1 MKVNDVTCEIC
12 DSSRIVQFI
21 YREIW
26 EIEMELTNRRVIITG
41 AGRGIGRAT
50 AVAMGREGARL
61 CLWGRTKSDLV
72 ESQELVQSVGAEVS
86 TIVADVSITSDVERA
101 WQAIAYEWDGVDV
114 LVNNAGVQG
123 PMGSM
128 HEINVE
134 DWWRTIEINLR
145 STFLC
150 SQIVLPK
157 MIKQNR
163 GKIINFSGGGA
174 VTPRPF
180 FSAYSASKAAIVRLT
195 ETLASEVE
203 KNHIDVNAIAP
214 GAVNT
219 QMLEQRLAAGSKI
232 GEFERD
238 AAKDLIQNGGTDI
251 EKPAA
256 LAVFLASD
264 RSNGLSGRLLSAIWD
279 PWEKMDFKKIM
290 ETEIFTMRRL
300 DIDG

>member
-1 MKVNDVTCEIC
+1 
-12 DSSRIVQFI
+12 
-21 YREIW
+21 
-26 EIEMELTNRRVIITG
+26 MELTNRRVIITG

-50 AVAMGREGARL
+50 AIAMGREGARL

-72 ESQELVQSVGAEVS
+72 KTQELVHSVGAEVK
-86 TIVADVSITSDVERA
+86 TVVADVSITSDVERA
-101 WQAIAYEWDGVDV
+101 WQAVAYEWDGIDV
-114 LVNNAGVQG
+114 LVNNAGIQG

-128 HEINVE
+128 HEINVD

-150 SQIVLPK
+150 SKIVLPK
-157 MIKQNR
+157 MIEQNR

-195 ETLASEVE
+195 ETLAAELE

-219 QMLEQRLAAGSKI
+219 QMLDQRLAAGSRI
-232 GEFERD
+232 GKFERD
-238 AAKDLIQNGGTDI
+238 AAKDLVQSGGTDI

-264 RSNGLSGRLLSAIWD
+264 KSNGLSGRLLSAIWD
-279 PWEKMDFKKIM
+279 PWEKMDLKKIM

-300 DIDG
+300 GIDEETIV

>member
-1 MKVNDVTCEIC
+1 
-12 DSSRIVQFI
+12 
-21 YREIW
+21 
-26 EIEMELTNRRVIITG
+26 MELTNRRVIITG

-50 AVAMGREGARL
+50 AIAMGREGARL

-72 ESQELVQSVGAEVS
+72 KTQELVHSVGAEVK
-86 TIVADVSITSDVERA
+86 TVVADVSITSDVERA
-101 WQAIAYEWDGVDV
+101 WQATTYEWDGIDV
-114 LVNNAGVQG
+114 LVNNAGIQG

-150 SQIVLPK
+150 SKIVLPK
-157 MIKQNR
+157 MIEQNR

-195 ETLASEVE
+195 ETLAAELE

-219 QMLEQRLAAGSKI
+219 QMLDQRLAAGSRI
-232 GEFERD
+232 GKFERD
-238 AAKDLIQNGGTDI
+238 AAKDLVQSGGTDI

-264 RSNGLSGRLLSAIWD
+264 KSNGLSGRLLSAIWD
-279 PWEKMDFKKIM
+279 PWEKMDLKKIM

-300 DIDG
+300 GIDEETIV

>member
-1 MKVNDVTCEIC
+1 
-12 DSSRIVQFI
+12 
-21 YREIW
+21 
-26 EIEMELTNRRVIITG
+26 MELTNRRVIITG

-50 AVAMGREGARL
+50 AIAMGREGARL

-72 ESQELVQSVGAEVS
+72 KTQELVHSVGAEVK
-86 TIVADVSITSDVERA
+86 TVVADVSITSDVERA
-101 WQAIAYEWDGVDV
+101 WQAVAYEWDGIDV
-114 LVNNAGVQG
+114 LVNNAGIQG

-150 SQIVLPK
+150 SKIVLPK
-157 MIKQNR
+157 MIEQNR

-195 ETLASEVE
+195 ETLAAELE

-219 QMLEQRLAAGSKI
+219 QMLDQRLAAGSRI

-238 AAKDLIQNGGTDI
+238 AAKDLVQSGGTDI

-264 RSNGLSGRLLSAIWD
+264 KSNGLSGRLLSAIWD
-279 PWEKMDFKKIM
+279 PWEKMDLKKIM

-300 DIDG
+300 GIDEETIV

>member
-1 MKVNDVTCEIC
+1 
-12 DSSRIVQFI
+12 
-21 YREIW
+21 
-26 EIEMELTNRRVIITG
+26 MELTNRRVIITG

-50 AVAMGREGARL
+50 AIAMGREGARL

-72 ESQELVQSVGAEVS
+72 KTQELVHSVGAEVK
-86 TIVADVSITSDVERA
+86 TVVADVSITSDVERA
-101 WQAIAYEWDGVDV
+101 WQAVAYEWDGIDV
-114 LVNNAGVQG
+114 LVNNAGIQG

-150 SQIVLPK
+150 SKIVLPK
-157 MIKQNR
+157 MIEQNR

-195 ETLASEVE
+195 ETLAAELE

-219 QMLEQRLAAGSKI
+219 QMLDQRLAAGSRI
-232 GEFERD
+232 GKFERD
-238 AAKDLIQNGGTDI
+238 AAKDLVQSGGTDI

-264 RSNGLSGRLLSAIWD
+264 KSNGLSGRLLSAIWD
-279 PWEKMDFKKIM
+279 PWEKMDLKKIM

-300 DIDG
+300 GIDEETIV

>member
-1 MKVNDVTCEIC
+1 
-12 DSSRIVQFI
+12 
-21 YREIW
+21 
-26 EIEMELTNRRVIITG
+26 MELKNRRVIITG

-50 AVAMGREGARL
+50 AIAMGRSGARL

-72 ESQELVQSVGAEVS
+72 ETQELVCSVGAEVK
-86 TIVADVSITSDVERA
+86 TVVVDVSIASDVERA
-101 WQAIAYEWDGVDV
+101 WETTADGWEGIDV
-114 LVNNAGVQG
+114 LVNNAAVQG

-145 STFLC
+145 GTFLC
-150 SQIVLPK
+150 SQTVLPD

-203 KNHIDVNAIAP
+203 QNHIDVNAIAP

-219 QMLEQRLAAGSKI
+219 QMLKQRLAAGSRI

-238 AAKDLIQNGGTDI
+238 AAVDLVENGGTDI

-264 RSNGLSGRLLSAIWD
+264 RSNGLSGRLLSALWD
-279 PWEKMDFKKIM
+279 PWEKMDLKKIM

-300 DIDG
+300 DNYEGSIV